1 MDPAP
6 PPLGLPEVRDAGRRL
21 RPLLFGE
28 LQAGGDRGDIGG
40 LFRFGIGTGRDRIGN
55 AAQAEEL
62 HGAVAR
68 ERRLIGRG
76 LLGRFGRLGMAA
88 ALPLLL
94 AACAG
99 AGLAPETDLVER
111 RLSLMGTSLDIAI
124 EATDRET
131 ALLAS
136 ERAVSAL
143 EAAEA
148 RLSTWRG
155 DSELARLNQAPA
167 GAPVALSEELA
178 ADLAAVRRCWE
189 QTEGTFDPA
198 VGPLVRAWGLREGGR
213 LPGEDEL
220 RTALTATGL
229 DGLRLD
235 GRTAIREE
243 AGLVLEEGGFG
254 KGAGLAEALAALGK
268 VPGVQRAALDL
279 GGQVAL
285 LSSGGST
292 WTVPVAD
299 PQRRGREVIA
309 LTVDRGSV
317 STSGN
322 SERGI
327 VAEGRFLGHLLDPRT
342 GRPAP
347 DFGSLTVWTAD
358 PLAADCL
365 STGLYVM
372 GPEAALA
379 WAAEH
384 PGVEVLALRRQGER
398 LEALATPGLRGR
410 LEALTGDV
418 GIRFWTQQGS
428 PAVPG
433 R

>member
-1 MDPAP
+1 MSAM
-6 PPLGLPEVRDAGRRL
+6 AGFDWQFVIVTLAAAWGGWVLL
-21 RPLLFGE
+21 RPLWRSRGGKRA
-28 LQAGGDRGDIGG
+28 AGACGHCSFAACGKKPVPDTSSG
-40 LFRFGIGTGRDRIGN
+40 L
-55 AAQAEEL
+55 
-62 HGAVAR
+62 V
-68 ERRLIGRG
+68 
-76 LLGRFGRLGMAA
+76 RLGSGAPRKPVSRLVLVVL
-88 ALPLLL
+88 LPLLL
-94 AACAG
+94 NACAG
-99 AGLAPETDLVER
+99 AALVPASVADNLVER
-111 RLSLMGTSLDIAI
+111 RLSVMGTSLDIAI
-124 EATDRET
+124 EAADRAT
-131 ALLAS
+131 ALAAS
-136 ERAVSAL
+136 ERAVAAL

-148 RLSTWRG
+148 RLSTWR
-155 DSELARLNQAPA
+155 DDTELARLNQAPV
-167 GAPVALSEELA
+167 GEPVTLSEELA
-178 ADLAAVRRCWE
+178 ADLAAVQWCWQE
-189 QTEGTFDPA
+189 TGGAFDPS

-220 RTALTATGL
+220 RAALTATGL

-254 KGAGLAEALAALGK
+254 KGAGLAEALAALAK

-292 WTVPVAD
+292 WSVPVAD
-299 PQRRGREVIA
+299 PQRRDREVIA

-327 VAEGRFLGHLLDPRT
+327 MVEGRRIGHLLDPRT

-379 WAAEH
+379 WAVEH

-418 GIRFWTQQGS
+418 GIRFWTQRGS

>member
-1 MDPAP
+1 MI
-6 PPLGLPEVRDAGRRL
+6 R
-21 RPLLFGE
+21 
-28 LQAGGDRGDIGG
+28 
-40 LFRFGIGTGRDRIGN
+40 
-55 AAQAEEL
+55 
-62 HGAVAR
+62 
-68 ERRLIGRG
+68 RG
-76 LLGRFGRLGMAA
+76 LLGLLVTFA

-94 AACAG
+94 TSCAG
-99 AGLAPETDLVER
+99 AGSLPAGDLVER
-111 RLSLMGTSLDIAI
+111 RLSLMGTSLDITV
-124 EATDRET
+124 EANDRET

-148 RLSTWRG
+148 RLSTWRD
-155 DSELARLNQAPA
+155 DSELSRLNQAPA
-167 GAPVALSEELA
+167 GAPVLLSEELA
-178 ADLAAVRRCWE
+178 ADLAAAHRCWE

-220 RTALTATGL
+220 RAALTATGL

-235 GRTAIREE
+235 GRTAVREG

-254 KGAGLAEALAALGK
+254 KGAGLAEALAALADI
-268 VPGVQRAALDL
+268 PGVRRAALDL

-285 LSSGGST
+285 LSRAGDPAGPN

-299 PQRRGREVIA
+299 PLRRDREVIA

-327 VAEGRFLGHLLDPRT
+327 VVEGRRLGHLLDPRT

-372 GPEAALA
+372 GPEAALD
-379 WAAEH
+379 WAVAH
-384 PGVEVLALRRQGER
+384 PGVEVLALRSRGER

-410 LEALTGDV
+410 LEALAGDV
-418 GIRFWTQQGS
+418 EIRFWTQQSS
-428 PAVPG
+428 PGVPG